1 MVREYTPIVDGFQIR
16 DIVTLE
22 NFGSN
27 TYPENPKRF
36 DIVKWVECEPYKAT
50 DLKTGKEVIKTK
62 HCYSVGTLEWNQKE
76 PCFEFKSVGLRW
88 LESNPSERVIK
99 MILGF
104 CSMME
109 SILNENYD

>member
-1 MVREYTPIVDGFQIR
+1 MVREYTPIIDGFQIR
-16 DIVTLE
+16 DIVYITEL
-22 NFGSN
+22 NK
-27 TYPENPKRF
+27 YPENPTKF
-36 DIVKWVECEPYKAT
+36 DIVKWEECEPYKAIDLRT
-50 DLKTGKEVIKTK
+50 DKEIIKNK
-62 HCYSVGTLEWNQKE
+62 YCYSVGRLKWNPKE
-76 PCFEFKSVGLRW
+76 PCFEFESIGLRW